1 MSKVCIKFI
10 ENLSLSKTQLKQHL
24 SSQQIAKT
32 ITNRIMD
39 TLSTTKSKILIVD
52 DDASVRNLIQRFL
65 SRKYEIESAVDGKTA
80 LVLFEK
86 FNPALVILDWNLPD
100 ANGYKLCQEMQS
112 RTNVLIMMLTSR
124 NDEADK
130 IKVLA
135 AGADDFLTK
144 PFSLAEVEVRV
155 EALLRRVRYIQPSVS
170 QRLAFNQLAIN
181 SEAREVTLNNKPLAL
196 TALEFNILHFLATH
210 PGQAWSRTQ
219 LIQKIWGCD
228 YVGDGRVVD
237 VHIGQLRKKME
248 ADSSMPEFI
257 KTVRGYGY
265 KFDPPENPTI
275 ETLKK

>member
-1 MSKVCIKFI
+1 
-10 ENLSLSKTQLKQHL
+10 
-24 SSQQIAKT
+24 
-32 ITNRIMD
+32 MD
-39 TLSTTKSKILIVD
+39 KPSTTKSKILIVD

-65 SRKYEIESAVDGKTA
+65 SRKYEIESLADGKTKYEIESAADGKTA
-80 LVLFEK
+80 LVLFDK

-100 ANGYKLCQEMQS
+100 ANGYELCQEMQN
-112 RTNVLIMMLTSR
+112 RTNVLVMMLTSR
-124 NDEADK
+124 NDEIDK
-130 IKVLA
+130 IKVMA

-155 EALLRRVRYIQPSVS
+155 DALLRRVRYIQPSVS
-170 QRLAFNQLAIN
+170 QRLTFNQLAIN

-196 TALEFNILHFLATH
+196 TALEFNILYFLATH

-237 VHIGQLRKKME
+237 VHICQLRKKME

-265 KFDPPENPTI
+265 KFDPSENPTTTI
-275 ETLKK
+275 